1 MNTAES
7 KSIVRSAAEED
18 GEFLV
23 SFFDHDGYFTVP
35 PSAQAAELR
44 KKILGA
50 KKDGREIAFTYD
62 RDLNILKVL

>member
-7 KSIVRSAAEED
+7 KSIVRSAAEEE

-23 SFFDHDGYFTVP
+23 SFFNHDGYFTVP

-44 KKILGA
+44 KKILSA
-50 KKDGREIAFTYD
+50 KDSKKEISFVYD
-62 RDLNILKVL
+62 RDLKILKVL